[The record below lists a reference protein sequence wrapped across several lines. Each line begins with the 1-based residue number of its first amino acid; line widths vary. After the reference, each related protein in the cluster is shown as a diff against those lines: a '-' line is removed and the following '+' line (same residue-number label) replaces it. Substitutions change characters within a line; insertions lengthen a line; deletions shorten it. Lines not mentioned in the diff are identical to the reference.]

1 MAKQSMVQRDLKRA
15 RIVAKYAKK
24 RAEIKAII
32 ANPETSYED
41 MMDAYVQLQKLP
53 RNSSPIR
60 VRNRCQIS
68 GRPRGYY
75 RKFGLSKTQFREA
88 AMRGDIPGLKKA
100 SW

>member
-1 MAKQSMVQRDLKRA
+1 MAKESMIQRDLKRTK
-15 RIVAKYAKK
+15 IVDKYAKK

-32 ANPETSYED
+32 ANTETSYED
-41 MMDAYVQLQKLP
+41 MMDAQVRLQKLP
-53 RNSSPIR
+53 RNSSPVR
-60 VRNRCQIS
+60 QRNRCKLS